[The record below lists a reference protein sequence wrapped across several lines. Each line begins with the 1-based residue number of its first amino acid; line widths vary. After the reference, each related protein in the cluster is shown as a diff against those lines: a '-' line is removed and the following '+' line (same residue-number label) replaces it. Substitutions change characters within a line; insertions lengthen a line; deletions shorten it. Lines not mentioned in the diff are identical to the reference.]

1 MNKSSLLALAI
12 AGTLA
17 APAVMA
23 GGGYVSARLGVD
35 MKTSDDDT
43 AESTTFGNISSRLG
57 WKGETDLGNG
67 LTAFGKVEV
76 GDLSTESANGFSLRD
91 LHVGLAGDFGKVI
104 IGERVYGAY
113 YNHVSGPVDAPY
125 FATSIGLVESGRTDQ
140 AITYQG
146 GNDMFSFEVTAEA
159 DGTDSTDANGVTS
172 GVSGVQAGASIG
184 LGDNWTIAAAFRD
197 AEDSGLQATNG
208 SVSGVT
214 VYGSLGDISLAGSFQ
229 SDDDDDGITATV
241 GFGSFWLEFSS
252 IDMGVADVTPTQVA
266 IGGEWALGENTS
278 FWAEASSLDSDG
290 GTDSSRITGALKFGF

>member
-12 AGTLA
+12 AGTIA

-35 MKTSDDDT
+35 MKTSDDD
-43 AESTTFGNISSRLG
+43 AKENTTFGNISSRLG

-67 LTAFGKVEV
+67 MTAFGKVEV

-91 LHVGLAGDFGKVI
+91 LHVGLAGDFGKI
-104 IGERVYGAY
+104 IVGERVYGAY

-125 FATSIGLVESGRTDQ
+125 TAGSIGLVESGRTDQ

-159 DGTDSTDANGVTS
+159 DGTDTTDTS
-172 GVSGVQAGASIG
+172 GRSTGITGVQVGGSIG

-197 AEDSGLQATNG
+197 AEDSGLQPTNG

-241 GFGSFWLEFSS
+241 GFGSFWVEFSQ
-252 IDMGVADVTPTQVA
+252 IDKGVADVTPTRVA

-278 FWAEASSLDSDG
+278 FWAEAQSTDSDG
-290 GTDSSRITGALKFGF
+290 GDDSGRVAAALKFGF